1 MEYIIKQWTRG
12 YVIAAESFALN
23 KASGALC
30 ALCESDLDGFGDE
43 EIDRELKYI
52 GDHHRIVEASG
63 FRFNVIEYSDESLYY
78 IQLKNRTLS
87 ATIAECIA
95 EIKKSSSAEFENEL
109 KRYESL
115 REQDLWVPAKNLLQ
129 ELSARV
135 APYGELVSRDT
146 LIAVFGR
153 IMVDGFIAAY
163 RDSRDQIPSAAE
175 ISRCCDKVIIRL
187 SYKC

>member
-1 MEYIIKQWTRG
+1 MEYIIKRWARG
-12 YVIAAESFALN
+12 YVIAAEGTELN
-23 KASGALC
+23 KANGALC
-30 ALCESDLDGFGDE
+30 ALCERDLDGFSDE
-43 EIDRELKYI
+43 EVDRELKYL

-63 FRFNVIEYSDESLYY
+63 FRFNVIEYTDEALYY
-78 IQLKNRTLS
+78 IPTENRTLS
-87 ATIAECIA
+87 ATIAECVA
-95 EIKKSSSAEFENEL
+95 EIKTTRSAEFESEL

-115 REQDLWVPAKNLLQ
+115 RERDLWVPAKNLLQ

-146 LIAVFGR
+146 LIALFGR

-175 ISRCCDKVIIRL
+175 ISRCCDKAAIRL
-187 SYKC
+187 GYKC